1 MCTQRLDSASRG
13 PQEVMALQLDGQDT
27 RLKAPPR
34 ATASGSAVGHSC
46 PTRRLDKSAEEICG
60 QTLGVPSYDVR
71 T

>member
-1 MCTQRLDSASRG
+1 
-13 PQEVMALQLDGQDT
+13 MAPQLDGQDT